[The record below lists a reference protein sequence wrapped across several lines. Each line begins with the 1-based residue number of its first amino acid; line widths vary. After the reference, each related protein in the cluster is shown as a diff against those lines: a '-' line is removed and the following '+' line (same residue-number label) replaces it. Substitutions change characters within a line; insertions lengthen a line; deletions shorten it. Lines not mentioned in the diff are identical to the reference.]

1 MLGERV
7 GFSLLRAAEGHT
19 GEGSLWLEEGVP
31 ETEMT
36 PISSSPLSAQR
47 GLEGGGVHIILSL
60 NLWTQEVLPQ
70 I

>member
-7 GFSLLRAAEGHT
+7 GFSRLRAAEGHA

-36 PISSSPLSAQR
+36 PTSSSPLSAQR
-47 GLEGGGVHIILSL
+47 GLEGGGLQIILSL